1 MMGIKLKR
9 KCRCPSE
16 SHGHNAGK
24 CKGIATETDGLCEL
38 CHERAAE
45 ELSTITERDRPLA
58 RLSKRKRRTET

>member
-1 MMGIKLKR
+1 MGMTLKR

-16 SHGHNAGK
+16 THGHNAGK
-24 CKGIATETDGLCEL
+24 CKGIATESDGLCEP

-58 RLSKRKRRTET
+58 RLSKRETRTKT